1 MSVRRQRPPIEQAG
15 TSIRLRLPDGT
26 VKEMAVGE
34 QHGPTSSRRCCFCGE
49 PVADDETARVHLT
62 ASWLS
67 EGSERARSWEAHRA
81 CLAERLHD
89 SVPDAELREEPG

>member
-1 MSVRRQRPPIEQAG
+1 MSVRRQRPPIEQG

-26 VKEMAVGE
+26 VKEMPVGD
-34 QHGPTSSRRCCFCGE
+34 QRGPISAGRCCFCGE
-49 PVADDETARVHLT
+49 PVADDETQRVHLT

-81 CLAERLHD
+81 CLAERIHD
-89 SVPDAELREEPG
+89 SAADAELSEEPR